1 MWGWIIKVTLISLL
15 LIFLLHY
22 LYSFFKSTLTS
33 PKVKDMIV
41 KPQEKYDELLKTL
54 KNQTTKQTY
63 DLTSYEYL
71 GNNNN
76 NNINTKN
83 DPYSMKNELKN
94 YLKELKQHD
103 NPTQTINNGQNT
115 LPNTF
120 PTNEPIFSSSF
131 NNGNSTYSPY

>member
-76 NNINTKN
+76 NINTKN

-103 NPTQTINNGQNT
+103 NPTQTINNSQNT

-120 PTNEPIFSSSF
+120 LTNEPIFSSSF

>member
-103 NPTQTINNGQNT
+103 NPTQTINNSQNT

>member
-103 NPTQTINNGQNT
+103 NPTQTINNGQNI

>member
-1 MWGWIIKVTLISLL
+1 
-15 LIFLLHY
+15 
-22 LYSFFKSTLTS
+22 
-33 PKVKDMIV
+33 MIV

-103 NPTQTINNGQNT
+103 NPTQTINNSQNT